1 MGLMGTQAT
10 TRRAARGVDGSMD
23 SGVIA
28 SLLQHPLPSALLLLD
43 RDGRCL
49 AANAAA
55 RALGLDRTVQRHA
68 GALADA
74 RRRLREGAA
83 AVECLLPGPDGLLQ
97 ACMRAIGIGGEA
109 GAAFSL
115 SVPEPEPAGRW
126 HDAIHHAGHGL
137 WVWDVG
143 RDALQRSASWRSML
157 GYAPDEPLPGSLADS
172 LEGVH
177 GEDRERVRASLQAHL
192 AGRSPSYQCEYRI
205 RHRDGSWRWIR
216 DSGRVVARDAAGA
229 PLRMAGT
236 HTEIGTQKQ
245 LEQGLREHRALL
257 EETQRIAG
265 MGSWT
270 WDVHSDVVWC
280 SAQLRALVG
289 LGEGLRMRDWL
300 RRCARPG
307 RDALRRA
314 WRRLRRCEE
323 LARFELALDGPDG
336 DRLHLLVWAESRL
349 DARGAPQRVLAQV
362 QDVSAQRRADALIR
376 HRTELLRRVS
386 RLGRIGGCEI
396 DAATRA
402 LQWTE
407 ECARLHGRNA
417 APPALDALLGQ
428 YASDSR
434 QALEAA
440 LLRTADGAPPQ
451 TLELCFYRP
460 DGRQVW
466 VQAVVDFERPG
477 DARPRHLVLF
487 RDVTGER
494 AASERIELL
503 SHYDLVTGLP
513 NRALLR
519 REVET
524 ALQAAA
530 APPALLLIDLDGFA
544 GINESL
550 GHATGDAVLKACAA
564 RLHAHVDAGDPF
576 GRFGADEFLVLLRQ
590 AGDRPGALA
599 AAQRIAA
606 ALAAPLTVG
615 GESLRLGASVGIAML
630 PAGAGFDDLLRAA
643 GSALHAA
650 KRGGR
655 NRIEFHSADGCSR
668 ARRRID
674 IEQALRVALEREEFS
689 LAYQPLIS
697 LADDRP
703 PSIEALLRWHRPGLG
718 HCPPDEFVPIAEAS
732 GDIVA
737 IGDWVLREACRQAAA
752 WHRAGLAFGRI
763 SVNVSAMQL
772 RDPGFAERAVAH
784 CAAAGWPPA
793 RLELELTESALLRDT
808 QALRACFDVLAEAG
822 IALAIDDFGTGFSN
836 LSYLSRFPVGRLK
849 IDRSFISA
857 LCQGRGAGEVTR
869 AIIGLGQSLR
879 MQVVAEGVEQPEDER
894 LLREHGCDEVQ
905 GYLYSRPLAARD
917 MADWLR
923 LRGRDRHPAAAGC
936 GCGANALRA

>member
-1 MGLMGTQAT
+1 
-10 TRRAARGVDGSMD
+10 MD
-23 SGVIA
+23 PGVIT

-43 RDGRCL
+43 AHGRCL

-55 RALGLDRTVQRHA
+55 RALGLERTAERHA

-74 RRRLREGAA
+74 RRRLRDGAA
-83 AVECLLPGPDGLLQ
+83 AVDCLLPGPEGLLQ
-97 ACMRAIGIGGEA
+97 AWMRAVEVDAEGPV
-109 GAAFSL
+109 AFSL
-115 SVPEPEPAGRW
+115 SVPEPEPAGHW
-126 HDAIHHAGHGL
+126 HDAMRSAGHGL
-137 WVWDVG
+137 WAWDVR
-143 RDALQRSASWRSML
+143 RDALQRSDSWRSML
-157 GYAPDEPLPGSLADS
+157 GYAAGEPLPSSLASALD
-172 LEGVH
+172 GVH
-177 GEDRERVRASLQAHL
+177 PDDRARLRACLDAHL
-192 AGRSPSYQCEYRI
+192 AGRSPLYHCEYRI

-216 DSGRVVARDAAGA
+216 DSGRVVSRDAGGA

-245 LEQGLREHRALL
+245 LEQRLREQRALL

-270 WDVHSDVVWC
+270 WDAQSDVVWC
-280 SAQLRALVG
+280 SAQLRTLVG
-289 LGEGLRMRDWL
+289 LGEGLRVRDWL
-300 RRCARPG
+300 RRCGRPALG
-307 RDALRRA
+307 ALRKA
-314 WRRLRRCEE
+314 WRRLRRSEE
-323 LARFELALDGPDG
+323 LARFELAIEDGAG
-336 DRLHLLVWAESRL
+336 ERLHLLVWAESRL
-349 DARGAPQRVLAQV
+349 DADGAPQRVLAQV
-362 QDVSAQRRADALIR
+362 QDVSAQRRADALIHR
-376 HRTELLRRVS
+376 RTELLRRIS
-386 RLGRIGGCEI
+386 ELGRIGGCEI

-402 LQWTE
+402 MQWTE
-407 ECARLHGRNA
+407 ECARLHGRDAA
-417 APPALDALLGQ
+417 APVLDALLGQ
-428 YASDSR
+428 YASESR

-440 LLRTADGAPPQ
+440 LLRTSDGAPPE

-466 VQAVVDFERPG
+466 VQAVVDFEWPG
-477 DARPRHLVLF
+477 GARPRHLVLF
-487 RDVTGER
+487 RDITRER

-503 SHYDLVTGLP
+503 SHYDLLTGLP
-513 NRALLR
+513 NRVLLR
-519 REVET
+519 REAEAVLRT
-524 ALQAAA
+524 AQ

-550 GHATGDAVLKACAA
+550 GHTTGDAVLKACAA
-564 RLHAHVDAGDPF
+564 RLHGHVDAGDLF

-590 AGDRPGALA
+590 GADRRAVLA
-599 AAQRIAA
+599 AAQRIAT
-606 ALAAPLTVG
+606 ALAAPLAVG
-615 GESLRLGASVGIAML
+615 GESLRLGASVGIATL
-630 PAGAGFDDLLRAA
+630 PEGAEFDDLLRAA
-643 GSALHAA
+643 GIALHSA

-655 NRIEFHSADGCSR
+655 NRIEFHSADGWSR

-674 IEQALRVALEREEFS
+674 IEQALRVALERDEFS

-703 PSIEALLRWHRPGLG
+703 PSIEALLRWQRPGLG
-718 HCPPDEFVPIAEAS
+718 HCTPEEFVPIAEAS

-737 IGDWVLREACRQAAA
+737 IGDWVVGEACRQAAA
-752 WHRAGLAFGRI
+752 WHEAGLAFGRI

-772 RDPGFAERAVAH
+772 RDPGFAERVVAH
-784 CAAAGWPPA
+784 CAAAGWPA
-793 RLELELTESALLRDT
+793 QRLELELTESALLRDT
-808 QALRACFDVLAEAG
+808 QTLRECFDLLTEAG

-849 IDRSFISA
+849 IDRSFIA
-857 LCQGRGAGEVTR
+857 ELCKGRGAGEVTR

-923 LRGRDRHPAAAGC
+923 QRAGAGRDAAPDIARRRQD
-936 GCGANALRA
+936 ALRA